1 MSVDEP
7 SPPPFDEPSPPPSPL
22 TPEQIKKKMALDT
35 ASRSRQAAPGTA
47 PDTAPDTALGLPSSG
62 HVTVDA
68 TDLEREIVLSCAG
81 TGGAGVTLT
90 ISRSTGLPIGLA
102 YGGVERLA
110 G

>member
-35 ASRSRQAAPGTA
+35 ASRSRQAAPS
-47 PDTAPDTALGLPSSG
+47 TAPDTALGLPSSG

-90 ISRSTGLPIGLA
+90 ISRATGLPIGLV

>member
-7 SPPPFDEPSPPPSPL
+7 SPPSFDEPSPPPSPL

-35 ASRSRQAAPGTA
+35 ASRSRQAAPS
-47 PDTAPDTALGLPSSG
+47 TAPDTALGLPSSG

>member
-47 PDTAPDTALGLPSSG
+47 PDTALGLPSSG

-81 TGGAGVTLT
+81 AVVGADVTLT

>member
-35 ASRSRQAAPGTA
+35 APRCRPVAPG
-47 PDTAPDTALGLPSSG
+47 TALGLPSSG

-90 ISRSTGLPIGLA
+90 ISRATGLPIGLV

>member
-7 SPPPFDEPSPPPSPL
+7 SPPVDEPLLSVDEPSPPPSPL

-35 ASRSRQAAPGTA
+35 APRCRPVAPG
-47 PDTAPDTALGLPSSG
+47 TALGLPSSG

-81 TGGAGVTLT
+81 AGGTGVTLT
-90 ISRSTGLPIGLA
+90 ISRVTGLPIGLA